1 MAFVNPDRFSQMLVT
16 HPVLLMSTRS
26 GRNCTIAPLTW
37 YLPLSLDPPMIGVS
51 LKPSSMSYQYLRE
64 SGDFVLGVPGEWMLK
79 TIHFCGLH
87 TGRDIDKIRHLNL
100 PTSRAQS
107 VSPLILSSCLANIE
121 CRVRDIIP
129 TGNRPFITA
138 EILTITAD
146 SQFYYDGWLE
156 NIRLVYYLGGARYRV
171 GDEITEMSSVRPGS
185 TPFDTIGE

>member
-185 TPFDTIGE
+185 TPFDTLGE